1 MANPFEGLISAE
13 YKNIYNQAIDS
24 LLSTTGLTVPCVISY
39 GSSNNNPCN
48 NCIFDPISIRSANR
62 YNGTGPVSFTTDTV
76 CPVCNGYGLID
87 KASEET
93 IYMAVLFDSKYWFNW
108 STKADA
114 VNIADGMVQTICSI
128 SLLPKIKNAQYITID
143 KNIANYGGYTYATAG
158 DPQPCGFG
166 DNRYIVTMWSRA

>member
-1 MANPFEGLISAE
+1 MANPFEGLISSE
-13 YKNIYNQAIDS
+13 YKNLYNQAIDS
-24 LLSTTGLTVPCVISY
+24 LLSSTGLAVPCLISY

-62 YNGTGPVSFTTDTV
+62 YNGTGPVSFTTDTI

-87 KASEET
+87 KANQET
-93 IYMAVLFDSKYWFNW
+93 IYLAVLFDSKYWFNW

-114 VNIADGMVQTICSI
+114 VNISDGMVQTICSI
-128 SLLPKIKNAQYITID
+128 ELLPKIKNAQYITID
-143 KNIANYGGYTYATAG
+143 KNIANYGGYTYVTAG
-158 DPQPCGFG
+158 DPQPCGLG